1 MKIINYTTTSS
12 TLLADTFTP
21 VSIYLRI
28 RDTFRDSVL
37 LESNQNNAAKSNFSF
52 IGVNAIAGI
61 EMINKSQV
69 EYRMP
74 NQEAKTFNVDDS
86 SKALKLVQEFMQSFV
101 AEKEVEFPLTVAQ
114 GLIGSIS
121 YDAIQ
126 LFENITIKTDDTVP
140 LLRFRFYQYIIA
152 IDHYKDVLYIIEN
165 EINGVES
172 KRSLLET
179 LLHKKDVPTFPFVIV
194 GNETSNCADDAYLQN
209 VQKGIQHCK
218 VGDVFQVVLSRSF
231 KQSFTGDDFNVYRQ
245 LRSINPSPYLFYFDY
260 GNYKLMGSS
269 PESQLIIENSKAII
283 HPIAGTIKK
292 TGDIIKDEKL
302 ANQLINDAKENA
314 EHTMLVDLAR
324 NDLSIFCNEV
334 EINYYKKLKQ
344 FSHLMHLVSEVTGK
358 VINNTPN
365 VLALGK
371 SFPAGTLSGAPKY
384 KAMQIIDAL
393 ETTPRG
399 FYAGAI
405 GMLGF
410 DGSCNMAIMIRT
422 FKSENNTLHY
432 QAGAGIVAASIPQNE
447 LIEVNNKVAAL
458 RKAIEN
464 ASAKN

>member
-1 MKIINYTTTSS
+1 MKNINYTTTA
-12 TLLADTFTP
+12 TTILADTFTP

-37 LESNQNNAAKSNFSF
+37 LESNQGNDNDSNCSF
-52 IGVNAIAGI
+52 IGINAIAGI
-61 EMINKSQV
+61 EMINKMQL

-74 NQEAKTFNVDDS
+74 NSEAKILQIE
-86 SKALKLVQEFMQSFV
+86 KANEAINFLQKFMECFISNAKV
-101 AEKEVEFPLTVAQ
+101 KFPLTVAQ

-121 YDAIQ
+121 YDAVQ
-126 LFENITIKTDDTVP
+126 LFENIEVKTDDTIP

-152 IDHYKDVLYIIEN
+152 IDHYKDELHIIEN
-165 EINGVES
+165 NIDGIES
-172 KRSLLET
+172 KRDLLET
-179 LLHKKDVPTFPFVIV
+179 LLYKKDVPSFPFSAI
-194 GNETSNCADDAYLQN
+194 GNETSNCTDELFLQN
-209 VQKGIQHCK
+209 VENGIHHCK

-231 KQSFTGDDFNVYRQ
+231 MQPFNGDDFNVYRQ

-269 PESQLIIENSKAII
+269 PESQLIIDKGVAYI

-292 TGDIIKDEKL
+292 TGSAIKDEEL
-302 ANQLINDAKENA
+302 ANKLINDAKENA

-324 NDLSIFCNEV
+324 NDLSIFCNKV
-334 EINYYKKLKQ
+334 SINYYKKLKH
-344 FSHLMHLVSEVTGK
+344 FSHLMHLVSEVQG
-358 VINNTPN
+358 N
-365 VLALGK
+365 VLPKVHNTTALGK

-384 KAMQIIDAL
+384 KAMQIINTL

-399 FYAGAI
+399 FYGGAI
-405 GMLGF
+405 GFLGF

-422 FKSENNTLHY
+422 FKSSNNVLQY
-432 QAGAGIVAASIPQNE
+432 QAGAGVVAASIPKNE

-458 RKAIEN
+458 RTAVQKASETN
-464 ASAKN
+464 